1 MTWPN
6 GVSSGSPNVSA
17 GGRYRWRSRYR
28 PLRTP
33 SALTR
38 VSGPTGLSTVVCVR
52 CTCGPSISMAGG
64 SWRGHSVRGAH
75 VLQHVSS
82 IAAAAGVE
90 LAENGH
96 RDGARDVVANPP
108 GAARGHPGGCW
119 AVTA

>member
-17 GGRYRWRSRYR
+17 GERYRWRSRYR

-52 CTCGPSISMAGG
+52 CTGGPSISMAGG
-64 SWRGHSVRGAH
+64 CWRGHSVRGAAAH

-82 IAAAAGVE
+82 IAAAAGAK

-96 RDGARDVVANPP
+96 YDGAPRCCREPARRHAWGFELGDV
-108 GAARGHPGGCW
+108 
-119 AVTA
+119 